1 MTNGQDGAPVPL
13 VHFRKSTHPKVAA
26 EEKEGVYE
34 AYTMPHPVWSEEE
47 LYSVEIEHT
56 PPEKGVDRVYITC
69 NHIHV
74 CYIKWEWEVAEYYV
88 CSLILRLYI
97 IVYRNTASFC

>member
-1 MTNGQDGAPVPL
+1 MQPSILSRSLSTSPLYFSVSSSETTSQQAPVTNGQDGAPVPL

-34 AYTMPHPVWSEEE
+34 AYTMPHPVWSNEE

-56 PPEKGVDRVYITC
+56 PPEKRVDRV
-69 NHIHV
+69 H
-74 CYIKWEWEVAEYYV
+74 
-88 CSLILRLYI
+88 
-97 IVYRNTASFC
+97 